1 VQKKNTR
8 KQTTKLVIISNR
20 LVFGGFLMRIELE
33 KPRRYAMFPKGYA
46 ALELSKEES
55 EAIASDIESYLY
67 KKGIIVDNITIKG

>member
-1 VQKKNTR
+1 
-8 KQTTKLVIISNR
+8 
-20 LVFGGFLMRIELE
+20 MRIELE

>member
-1 VQKKNTR
+1 
-8 KQTTKLVIISNR
+8 
-20 LVFGGFLMRIELE
+20 MRIELE

-67 KKGIIVDNITIKG
+67 KKGIIVDNITIKWEIIKSKGIVFYAIENNSS